1 MDRALMLIDD
11 GFGDCESEP
20 GVSLPAGARFFR
32 TEKPF
37 EDMREALGRD
47 SLAGIGD
54 RENAEVGF

>member
-1 MDRALMLIDD
+1 MLIDD